1 MMPKSVERCSDVI
14 MLYPFVFTQFR
25 TQDRRAVLLALL

>member
-1 MMPKSVERCSDVI
+1 MMPKSVERFSDVM

-25 TQDRRAVLLALL
+25 TQNRRALLLELL